1 MRPASDRR
9 GGGWVGRFACGQG
22 GVAGAVRRWP
32 FGGGWAP
39 QARLVRPARCDQA
52 EEMAATVTINDV
64 LDGHVGLDIECM
76 DRIYLNGYV
85 PNLQVGGQVVSFMTA
100 HLGYP
105 IPSPAIM
112 EKIGTAFRKAVDR
125 FAADNTIPVVRF
137 GKDDRKID
145 VMHPYLARQAR
156 TGRCGVAAIGIAQE
170 FQNVF
175 ASTQRKGNP
184 VPWFSFF
191 MADRRVTCFYF
202 YLWDID
208 FGPTFIKICAY
219 FPYPIK
225 VWLNGHEWAKRQATQ
240 AGIGFTE
247 LSNGFA
253 SCTDPAALQAICD
266 RLGPGTIAVFFERWM
281 SLLPL
286 PLTEHDRAAGYWWEL
301 SMRQVEVSRT
311 LVFDA
316 PRQARGFFEALV
328 ADNLDI
334 GRPDSVELLFY
345 GPRHLGRPLKLGC
358 VPRTRIVTCGTEV
371 TVNAFY
377 KNSRIKQY
385 LKSGRALRI
394 ETVINSPD
402 DLRCH
407 RRLVH
412 LDELQ
417 ARARAVN
424 RRLLDTERVGQGCV
438 LASPAFE
445 RIAQPTLTEDGRRA
459 PALRFGD
466 PRVQALAG
474 ALCTTLLAVTGIT
487 NKSLRALMTGLL
499 GGIDYTT
506 NQASYDLARL
516 RTNGL
521 IARIPGKNR
530 YQLTGDGL
538 RFAIFYTKLHDR
550 LLRPLL
556 AADKPPAPPSLRNAL
571 RTIDIHI
578 AETIDQARLLPKAA

>member
-1 MRPASDRR
+1 
-9 GGGWVGRFACGQG
+9 
-22 GVAGAVRRWP
+22 
-32 FGGGWAP
+32 
-39 QARLVRPARCDQA
+39 
-52 EEMAATVTINDV
+52 MAAVVTVNDV
-64 LDGHVGLDIECM
+64 VDGHVALDVECL

-85 PNLQVGGQVVSFMTA
+85 PNLQVAGQVVSFMTA
-100 HLGYP
+100 HLGNP

-112 EKIGTAFRKAVDR
+112 EKIGTAFRAAVDR
-125 FAADNTIPVVRF
+125 FVTGYHIPVVRF
-137 GKDDRKID
+137 GKDDRKVD
-145 VMHPYLARQAR
+145 VMRPYLARQAR
-156 TGRCGVAAIGIAQE
+156 TGRSGVAAIGIAQE

-175 ASTQRKGNP
+175 SSTQRKGSP

-191 MADRRVTCFYF
+191 KADRRVTCFYF
-202 YLWDID
+202 YLWDAD
-208 FGPTFIKICAY
+208 FGPAFIKICAY

-240 AGIGFTE
+240 AGIEFTE

-253 SCTDPAALQAICD
+253 TCADPAALQTICD
-266 RLGPGTIAVFFERWM
+266 RLGPGTIGVFFERWM
-281 SLLPL
+281 SRLPL

-328 ADNLDI
+328 ADNLDL
-334 GRPDSVELLFY
+334 GRPDSVELIFH
-345 GPRHLGRPLKLGC
+345 GPRHLGQPIKLGC
-358 VPRTRIVTCGTEV
+358 VPRTRIVTRGTEV

-377 KNSRIKQY
+377 KSSRIKQY
-385 LKSGRALRI
+385 LKEGRALRI

-474 ALCTTLLAVTGIT
+474 ALCTTALAVTGIT

-499 GGIDYTT
+499 DGIDYTT

-516 RTNGL
+516 GTNGL

-530 YQLTGDGL
+530 YRLTGDGL

-556 AADKPPAPPSLRNAL
+556 AADQPPAPPPLRKAL

-578 AETIDQARLLPKAA
+578 AERIDNARMPLKAA